1 MTNGKKVKV
10 VIIGATGY
18 VGIEIVR
25 LLQGHPGVEI
35 TSVIGQS
42 FIGQKISD
50 VYPHLKGI
58 FDMECNNLNIN
69 SLPEKGDVFIN
80 CLPHGVSKDFIPLLL
95 EKGKKIIDH
104 GGDFRYKKVEVYEKW
119 YKTKHEL
126 PELLNIS
133 VYGLP
138 ELYRDKI
145 RDAMLVANPGC
156 YPTCSILG
164 IAPLLVNKIIDTN
177 GIIIDAAS
185 GVSGA
190 GRKTDLMYQF
200 CECTENFKAYG
211 VATHRH
217 TSEIEQELGVLA
229 GEEIMVSFTPHLAPI
244 KRGMLAT
251 IYANLKNDVTTG
263 ELIQL
268 YREFYKGETFV
279 RVLDENRLP
288 ETKHV
293 AGSNF
298 IDIGIVVDK
307 RLKRVVI
314 LSALDNLGKGASG
327 QAVQDL
333 NIMCGFPEHTALMN
347 PGLYL

>member
-58 FDMECNNLNIN
+58 FDMECNSLNIN

-145 RDAMLVANPGC
+145 RDAILVANPGC

-263 ELIQL
+263 ELIRL